1 MEAGSFF
8 RLKEIPPVLTAAS
21 MIDVCLSKTQRKTPT
36 EIHRKSALAAIKKFY
51 MRKIKFGSQTFVE
64 KLKEIVDG
72 FPKLD
77 SIHPFYSDLLNILYD
92 RDHYKLALGMLSTT
106 VRRIEKIAKEY
117 VTLAK
122 YADGLYKCKSLK
134 VAALGRM
141 CTLVKKLAQPLQYLE
156 EVRQHMSR
164 LPSINPVTRTL
175 LLTGYPNVGKSSFIN
190 SVSNAN
196 VDVQPFAFTTKSLF
210 VGHFDFLYNRWQ
222 IIDTPGI
229 LDHPLDERNLI
240 EMLAITALTHIQS
253 VVVFMLDISEEC
265 GYTIESQVS
274 LFQSLL
280 VLFKNKPILVVLNK
294 ADKVR
299 LANLSPEHQEIIR
312 TMGKDRTVEFVEA
325 STLTGAG
332 VDDAK
337 NRACELLLK
346 QRVEQKQLATGLI
359 VGGTSSTSSSLQQQL
374 DGKLFVTKVDNP
386 RQPFVPQSV
395 LDAQKD
401 RQQDE
406 GDIAVRRPARVLER
420 DLEEEHGGSGVY
432 SVDLRKSHILA
443 KEEWRYDVV
452 PEFLNGQNVRDFV
465 DVDIEEKLKLLEE
478 EEAFL
483 LQQQE
488 MQRPDLEEQ
497 LDNLASLKMEMAKL
511 HLGIKR
517 QRLMNCLKK
526 KRNGPRL
533 LKKPKT
539 KLQEIREKRRL
550 EAARQTGGEANMTDA
565 MSEAQSTAASVDRGT
580 DAGSM
585 TRGRAL
591 ERSARRGRS
600 PSAGSADGDE
610 ADGHSRLKKKL
621 RAMSRSRSVQPTA
634 RQRAASRAR
643 SASRKGEEGDEERE
657 QGPAALGQIRR
668 LGGVAQRK
676 ARKMKI
682 AADRPIRGRAGEA
695 DRHISVK
702 LPKHLFSGKRS
713 NGKTDRR

>member
-1 MEAGSFF
+1 M
-8 RLKEIPPVLTAAS
+8 LTAS
-21 MIDVCLSKTQRKTPT
+21 SLIDVCLSKTQRKTPT

-294 ADKVR
+294 TDKMR
-299 LANLSPEHQEIIR
+299 LANLSPEHRELIR

-359 VGGTSSTSSSLQQQL
+359 PGGSSSASSLQQQL
-374 DGKLFVTKVDNP
+374 DSKLFVTKVDNP

-395 LDAQKD
+395 LDAQKE
-401 RQQDE
+401 REQDE
-406 GDIAVRRPARVLER
+406 GDVAVRQPRRVLER
-420 DLEEEHGGSGVY
+420 DLEEEQGGSGVY

-478 EEAFL
+478 EEALL

-488 MQRPDLEEQ
+488 MERPDLEDQ

-550 EAARQTGGEANMTDA
+550 EAASSLAGDGASVTDA
-565 MSEAQSTAASVDRGT
+565 MSEAQSTAASTDRGT
-580 DAGSM
+580 EASS
-585 TRGRAL
+585 TIRGRTL

-600 PSAGSADGDE
+600 PSADGADGDE
-610 ADGHSRLKKKL
+610 DGHGRLKKKI

-643 SASRKGEEGDEERE
+643 SASRTGEGEEEERE

-702 LPKHLFSGKRS
+702 MPKHLFSGKRS

>member
-1 MEAGSFF
+1 MEAGTFF
-8 RLKEIPPVLTAAS
+8 RLKEIPPVLPAAS
-21 MIDVCLSKTQRKTPT
+21 LIDVCLSKTQRKTPT

-77 SIHPFYSDLLNILYD
+77 NIHPFYADLLNILYD

-141 CTLVKKLAQPLQYLE
+141 CTLVKKLGQPLQYLE

-190 SVSNAN
+190 NISNAN

-210 VGHFDFLYNRWQ
+210 VGHFDFLYTRWQ
-222 IIDTPGI
+222 VIDTPGI

-265 GYTIESQVS
+265 GYTIQNQVS

-294 ADKVR
+294 TDKVR
-299 LANLSPEHQEIIR
+299 LADLAPATQELIR
-312 TMGKDRTVEFVEA
+312 TMGRDRTVEFVEA

-337 NRACELLLK
+337 NKACEILLK
-346 QRVEQKQLATGLI
+346 QRVEQKQLASVSGRP
-359 VGGTSSTSSSLQQQL
+359 GAPASLQEQL
-374 DGKLFVTKVDNP
+374 DGKLFVTKVQNP
-386 RQPFVPQSV
+386 RQPFIPQSV
-395 LDAQKD
+395 LDAQKEREQEEAD
-401 RQQDE
+401 GAMQRP
-406 GDIAVRRPARVLER
+406 RRMLER
-420 DLEEEHGGSGVY
+420 DLEEEQGGSGVY

-452 PEFLNGQNVRDFV
+452 PEILNGQNVRDFV
-465 DVDIEEKLKLLEE
+465 DVNIEEKLKLLEE
-478 EEAFL
+478 EEAL

-488 MQRPDLEEQ
+488 MQRPELEEQ
-497 LDNLASLKMEMAKL
+497 LNKLASLKREMAKL

-539 KLQEIREKRRL
+539 KLQEEREKRRL
-550 EAARQTGGEANMTDA
+550 LRQAASDANMADA
-565 MSEAQSTAASVDRGT
+565 TSEAQSTAAST
-580 DAGSM
+580 DAGADAGSRK
-585 TRGRAL
+585 RGRSL
-591 ERSARRGRS
+591 ERSSRRGRS
-600 PSAGSADGDE
+600 PSAGRREGEDQE
-610 ADGHSRLKKKL
+610 EDGHSRLKKKI
-621 RAMSRSRSVQPTA
+621 RALSRSRSVQPTA
-634 RQRAASRAR
+634 RQRSASRAR
-643 SASRKGEEGDEERE
+643 SVSRKGEEGEGEEEERE
-657 QGPAALGQIRR
+657 QGAAALGQIRR

-676 ARKMKI
+676 ARKLKI